1 MQINVTFVPLVQV
14 EGLCALVEGAAAL
27 LDSADATSARLQE
40 AYEAAAFSELPHVG
54 SPATLI
60 RRAIR

>member
-1 MQINVTFVPLVQV
+1 MQV

-40 AYEAAAFSELPHVG
+40 AYEAAAFTELPHVG